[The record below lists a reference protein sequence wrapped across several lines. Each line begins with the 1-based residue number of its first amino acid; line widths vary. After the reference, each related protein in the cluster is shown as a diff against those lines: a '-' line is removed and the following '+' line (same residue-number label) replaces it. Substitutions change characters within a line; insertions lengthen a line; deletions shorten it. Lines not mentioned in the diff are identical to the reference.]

1 MLNRFARALFTRLL
15 TPVARLL
22 LARGVS
28 PDAVTMV
35 GTLGVAVSAL
45 LLFPRGE
52 LLWGTLAITAFVFTD
67 LLDGTMARLSG
78 HTSRWGAFLDS
89 TMDRLGDGAVL
100 GALVLYFTGVG
111 DSDLGATLALA
122 CLVLGF
128 LTSYARARAEGLGMT
143 CTVGIAE
150 RADRLVVVLVTT
162 GLVGL
167 GLPQQVLVAVL
178 GLLAIASLVTVVQR
192 VLVVRDQALG
202 ADGQA

>member
-111 DSDLGATLALA
+111 DSDLGAALALA

-162 GLVGL
+162 GLVGF

-202 ADGQA
+202 ADGQP

>member
-1 MLNRFARALFTRLL
+1 MLNRFARGLFTRLL

-28 PDAVTMV
+28 PDVVTVV
-35 GTLGVAVSAL
+35 GTVGVAVSAL

-78 HTSRWGAFLDS
+78 RTSRWGAFLDS

-100 GALVLYFTGVG
+100 GALVLFFTGVG

-150 RADRLVVVLVTT
+150 RAERLVVVLVTT

-178 GLLAIASLVTVVQR
+178 GLLAIASLVTVIQR
-192 VLVVRDQALG
+192 VLVVRSQALR
-202 ADGQA
+202 ADGRA